1 MGMSRRERTL
11 EEARLRRQM
20 AGKPPFSSG
29 LSLEPPVMA
38 SGLPDV
44 GVGNQPLA
52 KDGSTGL
59 WIPTDVE
66 LLLTGEEGSPHEP
79 NNHHEHAAQCFY

>member
-20 AGKPPFSSG
+20 AGKPPFRSG

-38 SGLPDV
+38 SELPDV

-66 LLLTGEEGSPHEP
+66 LLLTGEGGSPHEP
-79 NNHHEHAAQCFY
+79 NNHHEHAA